1 MMNNNRLALAFE
13 EVERREIGR
22 LPSDD
27 KIVWKPSAEFERK
40 MAKLLKEERTPLWQL
55 INTRAKRAVCI
66 VLVILAA
73 LGASMSIKAVREPVV
88 RFFVEIYEAF
98 ARITQPQ
105 QSETPLETIY
115 TLPRDMLPE
124 GYELSRE
131 KATPTF
137 YREEYTAADGRTIH
151 FYQGVMSS
159 TSVTVDKE
167 GTSVLEIFVGTYE
180 GRYYKSKNTINLIW
194 SDGTYLFNV
203 IAPDT
208 FEIGELV
215 RLAENLREK

>member
-1 MMNNNRLALAFE
+1 MMNNNRLVLAFA

-98 ARITQPQ
+98 ARITHPQ

-124 GYELSRE
+124 GYELSYESTLTTFHKE
-131 KATPTF
+131 KYIF
-137 YREEYTAADGRTIH
+137 ADGKTIY
-151 FYQGVMSS
+151 FFQAVISS
-159 TSVTVDKE
+159 TNITIDKE
-167 GTSVLEIFVGTYE
+167 GTSVLEISVGTYE
-180 GRYYKSKNTINLIW
+180 GRYYKSKNTINLI
-194 SDGTYLFNV
+194 
-203 IAPDT
+203 
-208 FEIGELV
+208 
-215 RLAENLREK
+215 

>member
-1 MMNNNRLALAFE
+1 MMNNNRLVLAFA

-98 ARITQPQ
+98 ARITHPQ
-105 QSETPLETIY
+105 QSETTIETAY
-115 TLPRDMLPE
+115 ALPGDMLPE
-124 GYELSRE
+124 GYELSYERSS
-131 KATPTF
+131 PTF
-137 YREEYTAADGRTIH
+137 YSEEYTIADGKTIY
-151 FYQGVMSS
+151 FCQAVIAS
-159 TSVTVDKE
+159 TNITIDKE
-167 GTSVLEIFVGTYE
+167 GTSALEIFVGTYE

-194 SDGTYLFNV
+194 SDGTYLFNM

>member
-1 MMNNNRLALAFE
+1 MMNNNRLVLAFA

-98 ARITQPQ
+98 ARITHPQ
-105 QSETPLETIY
+105 QSETTIETAY
-115 TLPRDMLPE
+115 TLPGDMLPE
-124 GYELSRE
+124 GYELSYERYSLTFCNE
-131 KATPTF
+131 K
-137 YREEYTAADGRTIH
+137 YTTVDGKAIY
-151 FYQGVMSS
+151 FYQSIASS
-159 TSVTVDKE
+159 TNITLDKE
-167 GTSVLEIFVGTYE
+167 GVSVIKISVGTCE

>member
-1 MMNNNRLALAFE
+1 MMNNNRLALAFA
-13 EVERREIGR
+13 EVEKREIGR

-88 RFFVEIYEAF
+88 RFFVQIYEAF
-98 ARITQPQ
+98 ARITHRQ

-115 TLPRDMLPE
+115 TLLRDMLPE
-124 GYELSRE
+124 GYELSHER
-131 KATPTF
+131 ASPTF
-137 YREEYTAADGRTIH
+137 YSEEYTAADERIIR
-151 FYQGVMSS
+151 FYQSVMSS
-159 TSVTVDKE
+159 TSITIDKE
-167 GTSVLEIFVGTYE
+167 ETSVLDIHIGVHE
-180 GRYYKSKNTINLIW
+180 GRYYITKNTVNLIW
-194 SDGTYLFNV
+194 SDGTYLFNM

>member
-1 MMNNNRLALAFE
+1 MMNNNRLVLAFA

-98 ARITQPQ
+98 ARITHPQ
-105 QSETPLETIY
+105 QSETTIETAY
-115 TLPRDMLPE
+115 TLPGDMLPE
-124 GYELSRE
+124 GYELSYE
-131 KATPTF
+131 CASPTF
-137 YREEYTAADGRTIH
+137 YNEKYASADGKTIY
-151 FYQGVMSS
+151 FYQSVTSS
-159 TSVTVDKE
+159 TNITLDKE
-167 GTSVLEIFVGTYE
+167 GVSVVKISVGTYE
-180 GRYYKSKNTINLIW
+180 GRYYKSKNTVNLVW
-194 SDGTYLFNV
+194 FDGTYLFNI

>member
-1 MMNNNRLALAFE
+1 MINNSLASAFAE
-13 EVERREIGR
+13 IERREIEC

-40 MAKLLKEERTPLWQL
+40 MAKLIKEEKTPLWRL

-66 VLVILAA
+66 ALVVLAV
-73 LGASMSIKAVREPVV
+73 LGASMSIKAVREPVAE
-88 RFFVEIYEAF
+88 FFVEVYEAF
-98 ARITQPQ
+98 VRITHPGH
-105 QSETPLETIY
+105 SATTLETIY

-124 GYELSRE
+124 GYELSYE
-131 KATPTF
+131 WASPTF
-137 YREEYTAADGRTIH
+137 HSEKYTVADGKTIY
-151 FYQGVMSS
+151 FCQAVISS
-159 TSVTVDKE
+159 TNITVDKE
-167 GTSVLEIFVGTYE
+167 GVSVFEISVGTHE
-180 GRYYKSKNTINLIW
+180 GRYYKSKNTVNLAW
-194 SDGTYLFNV
+194 SDGTYLFSM

>member
-1 MMNNNRLALAFE
+1 MMNNNRLALAFA

-40 MAKLLKEERTPLWQL
+40 MAKLLKEEKTPLWQL

-98 ARITQPQ
+98 ARITHPQ

-124 GYELSRE
+124 GYELSYE
-131 KATPTF
+131 STLTTF
-137 YREEYTAADGRTIH
+137 HKEEYIFADGKTIH
-151 FYQGVMSS
+151 FCQAVISS
-159 TSVTVDKE
+159 TNITIDKE
-167 GTSVLEIFVGTYE
+167 GTSIIEIFVGTHE

-194 SDGTYLFNV
+194 SDGTYLFNM

-208 FEIGELV
+208 FEIGELI